1 MSSIAEESA
10 FRKRRLL
17 ADGLREA
24 AGKWLP
30 LLLVVAV
37 ALIARK
43 LVVANT
49 DVAAVITLAERVLDG
64 QRQAID
70 FIELNPPASIYLYV
84 PGVALARILGLSP
97 EVVADGLVFIII
109 GTGLWLAGRILART
123 GVLENFDSRKLAVL
137 IAGILTILPG
147 QTFGE
152 REHIVVAMFLPMLAV
167 LAVRAKAMTP
177 GCWSLFAAALG
188 AGAMIVVK
196 PYLILGLIPA
206 VVVAAYV
213 ARSWR
218 VLVALENWI
227 VLATIAVYGAVV
239 VMVFP
244 EFITETVPL
253 VSTVYLPLRNPWPVM
268 VTEFAAVPIW
278 EAAFLAI
285 VWLQRKKFAGWSYG
299 LLLVASVG
307 FMAAFIVQGKGWAYH
322 SYPMLALALI
332 ALAFAVSE
340 HKPPASADDGG
351 RQLGTISAFGAL
363 FVLTFCWMNT
373 PDTASMSALA
383 GPIRQAK
390 PHPTML
396 EISSDPAIG
405 QPLVREVG
413 GRWVGTVSFLWITMG
428 GQWRRTHE
436 SLPPETA
443 ARIAD
448 YMALD
453 RRLLVGD
460 IRRARPDIIL
470 VEKAP
475 TDWEAWA
482 RADPEIAELL
492 KPYSEVVTMNNV
504 LVLKRESDGPERTG
518 GETGRPADVR

>member
-10 FRKRRLL
+10 FCKRRLF
-17 ADGLREA
+17 ADALREEA
-24 AGKWLP
+24 VKWLP
-30 LLLVVAV
+30 LLLVFAV
-37 ALIARK
+37 ALIERK

-49 DVAAVITLAERVLDG
+49 DVAALITLAERVLDG
-64 QRQAID
+64 QRQAVD

-84 PGVALARILGLSP
+84 PGVALARILGMSA
-97 EVVADGLVFIII
+97 EVVTDGLVFTIIAAS
-109 GTGLWLAGRILART
+109 LWLAGRILARA
-123 GVLENFDSRKLAVL
+123 GVLENFDGRKLAVL
-137 IAGILTILPG
+137 VAGILTILPG
-147 QTFGE
+147 QIFGE
-152 REHIVVAMFLPMLAV
+152 REHIVAAMFLPFLAV
-167 LAVRAKAMTP
+167 LAVRAKSTTP
-177 GCWSLFAAALG
+177 DFRSLVAAALG
-188 AGAMIVVK
+188 AGVMIVVK
-196 PYLILGLIPA
+196 PYLIFGVIPA
-206 VVVAAYV
+206 VVFAAYA

-227 VLATIAVYGAVV
+227 VLATAALYGVVV
-239 VMVFP
+239 VMAFP
-244 EFITETVPL
+244 EFLTETVPL
-253 VSTVYLPLRNPWPVM
+253 VSTVYLPLRNPWPFM
-268 VTEFAAVPIW
+268 VIRLAAVPIW
-278 EAAFLAI
+278 ATAFIVI
-285 VWLQRKKFAGWSYG
+285 VWLQRKKSADWPYG
-299 LLLVASVG
+299 LLLAASVG
-307 FMAAFIVQGKGWAYH
+307 FVATFVVQGKGWAYH
-322 SYPMLALALI
+322 SYPMLALVLI
-332 ALAFAVSE
+332 ALALAVTE
-340 HKPPASADDGG
+340 HGPAGG
-351 RQLGTISAFGAL
+351 RRPLGPISAFGAGFIL
-363 FVLTFCWMNT
+363 AFCWMTTPNT
-373 PDTASMSALA
+373 VSMSALA

-504 LVLKRESDGPERTG
+504 LVLKRASDGAERTG
-518 GETGRPADVR
+518 RETGRPADVR

>member
-1 MSSIAEESA
+1 
-10 FRKRRLL
+10 
-17 ADGLREA
+17 
-24 AGKWLP
+24 
-30 LLLVVAV
+30 
-37 ALIARK
+37 
-43 LVVANT
+43 
-49 DVAAVITLAERVLDG
+49 
-64 QRQAID
+64 
-70 FIELNPPASIYLYV
+70 
-84 PGVALARILGLSP
+84 
-97 EVVADGLVFIII
+97 
-109 GTGLWLAGRILART
+109 
-123 GVLENFDSRKLAVL
+123 
-137 IAGILTILPG
+137 
-147 QTFGE
+147 
-152 REHIVVAMFLPMLAV
+152 MFLPMLAV

-177 GCWSLFAAALG
+177 GFWSLVAAALG

-206 VVVAAYV
+206 VVVAAHV

-227 VLATIAVYGAVV
+227 VLATIEVYGA
-239 VMVFP
+239 
-244 EFITETVPL
+244 
-253 VSTVYLPLRNPWPVM
+253 
-268 VTEFAAVPIW
+268 
-278 EAAFLAI
+278 
-285 VWLQRKKFAGWSYG
+285 
-299 LLLVASVG
+299 VG

-340 HKPPASADDGG
+340 HKPPASAAGGG
-351 RQLGTISAFGAL
+351 RRLGPISAFGAF

-373 PDTASMSALA
+373 PDTVSMSALA

-453 RRLLVGD
+453 RRFLVGD

-504 LVLKRESDGPERTG
+504 LVLKRDSDGPERTG
-518 GETGRPADVR
+518 QETGRPADMR